1 MVYLPLWKTFISQMG
16 VLFPKYGKIKM
27 FQTTNQYLL
36 DTFGVLC
43 CVSPTRQHAESFNYV
58 LFFLR
63 CGVGV
68 TGFQLRRVVPESSS
82 KAIQKHPL
90 LPASTPRLSGTPR
103 QSTKKSEVKKH
114 DIIWWTTA
122 KKSCHLFTRH
132 DFETTMAISFKITTR
147 TFRPTPI

>member
-1 MVYLPLWKTFISQMG
+1 MVYLPLWKIFISQMG

-103 QSTKKSEVKKH
+103 QSTKKSEVKKTWH
-114 DIIWWTTA
+114 HMMNHR
-122 KKSCHLFTRH
+122 KKVMPSLHEAWFWNNDGHLIQNH
-132 DFETTMAISFKITTR
+132 YKDL
-147 TFRPTPI
+147 